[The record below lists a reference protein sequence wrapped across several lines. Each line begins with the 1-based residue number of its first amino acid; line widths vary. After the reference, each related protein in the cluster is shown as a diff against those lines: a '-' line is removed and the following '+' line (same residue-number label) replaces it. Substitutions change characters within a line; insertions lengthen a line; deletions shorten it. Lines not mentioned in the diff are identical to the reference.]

1 MVYFLMENLFLL
13 LLQKTSKQKK
23 AAARAVTHSP
33 EEEVRLFM
41 TSSFR
46 GDEVTSAA
54 SKPFLPGGGG
64 GPGSFPSAQ
73 KEFVFVFFLPTMA
86 SDVNA
91 EGVPAVFFAAA
102 APVLGQE
109 APGLPFRL
117 LPGGGGAGLGV
128 VLVVLVEI
136 AVLHHAEAG
145 GDAEVLTAAFVL
157 LDGLVQRPQLAQQ
170 GHVLLTQAH
179 LETDSTE
186 VSAGHVCD
194 H

>member
-1 MVYFLMENLFLL
+1 
-13 LLQKTSKQKK
+13 
-23 AAARAVTHSP
+23 
-33 EEEVRLFM
+33 
-41 TSSFR
+41 
-46 GDEVTSAA
+46 
-54 SKPFLPGGGG
+54 
-64 GPGSFPSAQ
+64 
-73 KEFVFVFFLPTMA
+73 MA

-91 EGVPAVFFAAA
+91 ERVPAVFFAAAA

-117 LPGGGGAGLGV
+117 LPSGGGPRLGV
-128 VLVVLVEI
+128 ILVVLIEI

-179 LETDSTE
+179 LEMDSTE
-186 VSAGHVCD
+186 VSAGHGRVTTT
-194 H
+194 